1 MTVAGDERTPLLN
14 GLTPSSR
21 QQAGDTESDHAG
33 AKKNP
38 DDPANLSKAK
48 VATILA
54 ANWVRRFTFL
64 IHQALYLMLVY

>member
-1 MTVAGDERTPLLN
+1 MTVADDERTPLLN

-21 QQAGDTESDHAG
+21 QQAGDIEGDG
-33 AKKNP
+33 AKQNP

-64 IHQALYLMLVY
+64 IHQAFYLMLVY